1 MNRDSVGTIMQGCE
15 IQCYV
20 CLHKLEEEYSKS
32 DFQKENTFWSNVTRA
47 VTQNLYYPLLDLIK
61 LNLQKESVP
70 AVGWIAPSKYYGG
83 KY

>member
-1 MNRDSVGTIMQGCE
+1 MQGCE

-47 VTQNLYYPLLDLIK
+47 VTENLYYPSLDLIK
-61 LNLQKESVP
+61 LN
-70 AVGWIAPSKYYGG
+70 
-83 KY
+83 